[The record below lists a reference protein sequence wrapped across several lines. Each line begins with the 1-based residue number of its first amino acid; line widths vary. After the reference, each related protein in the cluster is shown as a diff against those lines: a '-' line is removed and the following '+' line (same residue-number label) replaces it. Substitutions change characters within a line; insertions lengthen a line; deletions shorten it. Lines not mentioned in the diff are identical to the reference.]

1 MNLENIMIDRSP
13 AQKAALVKRRRE
25 ELKPLGYSIVTTEWL
40 AKAMME
46 LAKLDLKKMREF
58 A

>member
-1 MNLENIMIDRSP
+1 MIDRSP
-13 AQKAALVKRRRE
+13 AQKAAFVNRRRE

-46 LAKLDLKKMREF
+46 LAKLDLKKRREL

>member
-1 MNLENIMIDRSP
+1 MNLEKIMIDRSP
-13 AQKAALVKRRRE
+13 AQKAAFVNRRRD

-46 LAKLDLKKMREF
+46 LAKLDLKKRREL